1 MIDENRPDV
10 DINIEDL
17 MTLARIDLSEAE
29 KVKIAH
35 SLKEILDYFREL
47 SEVNVGGVKESAH
60 AFPLYNVLR
69 NDKAGPRFS
78 VESALLNAPEQR
90 DNQFVVPKVV
100 E

>member
-1 MIDENRPDV
+1 MTDENRPDI
-10 DINIEDL
+10 DINIEHL
-17 MTLARIDLSEAE
+17 MTLARIDLNEAE
-29 KVKIAH
+29 KVKISD

-47 SEVNVGGVKESAH
+47 SEVSVDSVEESAH

-69 NDKAGPRFS
+69 NDKAGPAFS

-90 DNQFVVPKVV
+90 DDQFVVPKVV